1 MNAYYMIGA
10 ATSITAVTSVWNQLI
25 IKGFEVPVHAEL
37 DHVRLRLGHRH
48 HVVRAS
54 AMSARDRGA
63 HGGGGSGGGGGGGGG
78 GGTTQRLRGSRG
90 GGAAAHWFFEGY
102 TTLAI
107 LLVLF
112 QAFHGL
118 AVALVYK
125 YADAIVKN
133 FANSSVMAIL
143 IVVSFYFFNLQ
154 TTVHSWLGIII
165 VLTTTYCYMNIAL
178 QLPTQ
183 VESKPAEKT
192 HLLEEGTH
200 TEGEGDDPPTP
211 AAGSRT

>member
-1 MNAYYMIGA
+1 MIGA
-10 ATSITAVTSVWNQLI
+10 ATSITAITSVWNQLI
-25 IKGFEVPVHAEL
+25 IKGFDVPVNLQNAIMYAFGS
-37 DHVRLRLGHRH
+37 VI
-48 HVVRAS
+48 ACISYATS
-54 AMSARDRGA
+54 A
-63 HGGGGSGGGGGGGGG
+63 GSGGHSGRRNSSHIG
-78 GGTTQRLRGSRG
+78 
-90 GGAAAHWFFEGY
+90 FFEGY

-143 IVVSFYFFNLQ
+143 IVISYYFFALK

-178 QLPTQ
+178 HLTPAPKPSVVGGRTHVRAPSAACRAGAGPLCMLTLPTAPRCMPC
-183 VESKPAEKT
+183 S
-192 HLLEEGTH
+192 G
-200 TEGEGDDPPTP
+200 
-211 AAGSRT
+211 